1 VYWYRRTNRP
11 PAREPQINQTT
22 AMNIEIDPEQLQAIA
37 LDWGGRLIAAILILI
52 VGKWIAGSIRRVFER
67 ALEAR
72 KVDKTIVSFLGNLG
86 YMLLMTLVVLMAIGK
101 LGVNTTSF
109 VAVVGAAG
117 LAVGLALQGSLSNFA
132 SGVLLIIFRPFKAG
146 DFVEAGGAAGIVE
159 EIQVFCTKIRTG
171 DNKAIII
178 PNSGVLG
185 GNIVNYSAKETR
197 RVELIFG
204 IGYDDDLRK
213 AKALLQEIIAA
224 DERILKDPES
234 LVAVKELADSSVNFV
249 VRVWVKS
256 ADFWNVHFHLV
267 ETVKLRFDEEGIS
280 IPYPQ
285 RDVHIHQV
293 TDSSEGAKAA

>member
-1 VYWYRRTNRP
+1 
-11 PAREPQINQTT
+11 
-22 AMNIEIDPEQLQAIA
+22 MSIEIDPEQMQAMA
-37 LDWGGRLIAAILILI
+37 LDWGGRVIAALLILI
-52 VGKWIAGSIRRVFER
+52 IGKWITSWIRRVFER
-67 ALEAR
+67 TLKAR
-72 KVDKTIVSFLGNLG
+72 KVDATIVSFLGNLG

-171 DNKAIII
+171 DNKEIIV

-185 GNIVNYSAKETR
+185 GNIVNYSAKKTR
-197 RVELIFG
+197 RVDLVFG

-213 AKALLQEIIAA
+213 AKSLLQEIIASE
-224 DERILKDPES
+224 ERILKDPES
-234 LVAVKELADSSVNFV
+234 LVAVSELGDSSVNFV
-249 VRVWVKS
+249 VRAWVKS
-256 ADFWNVHFHLV
+256 GDYWPVHFHLL

-285 RDVHIHQV
+285 QDVHMYHE
-293 TDSSEGAKAA
+293 TPAAKDDSAEN

>member
-1 VYWYRRTNRP
+1 
-11 PAREPQINQTT
+11 
-22 AMNIEIDPEQLQAIA
+22 MNIEIDPEQMQAMA

-52 VGKWIAGSIRRVFER
+52 IGKWIAGWLRRIFER
-67 ALEAR
+67 ALKAK
-72 KVDKTIVSFLGNLG
+72 KVDATIVSFLGNLG

-146 DFVEAGGAAGIVE
+146 DFVEAGGATGIVE

-171 DNKAIII
+171 DNKEIII

-197 RVELIFG
+197 RVDLVFG

-213 AKALLQEIIAA
+213 AKGLLQEIIAA
-224 DERILKDPES
+224 DGRILKDPES
-234 LVAVKELADSSVNFV
+234 LVAVTELADSSVNFV
-249 VRVWVKS
+249 VRAWVKTS
-256 ADFWNVHFHLV
+256 NYWDVYFHLL
-267 ETVKLRFDEEGIS
+267 ETVKLRFDAEGIS

-285 RDVHIHQV
+285 QDVHMYQEKPSA
-293 TDSSEGAKAA
+293 DGGSGS